1 MLDWGPNRGWEGQW
15 AIFLNFDFWKCRT
28 RDAFHITFSQD
39 PRVPRGLN
47 SKNQRMR
54 HTRPSN
60 SSKLAAGALVLPRTA
75 ATDMQKKWMNT
86 WHNFSLREARATGQF
101 ALMCSH
107 ATIRL
112 LKLDQKQ
119 RNFGYCQFVNARHP
133 FGMSYHGLCHSTT
146 MAFAEIVKTTYLF
159 RFAGVLDIFGFEA
172 SCASLKKKRKQSKA
186 GFAWMAQW
194 ASGLEVVNNEIQIT
208 AIHGSTN
215 TKNRRASRNI
225 WKLLRTK
232 TSLILCCRYEHV
244 NTVQL

>member
-1 MLDWGPNRGWEGQW
+1 MLDWGPNRGWEGQR

-39 PRVPRGLN
+39 PRGLN

-54 HTRPSN
+54 HTRQSN
-60 SSKLAAGALVLPRTA
+60 SPKLAAGALVLPRTA
-75 ATDMQKKWMNT
+75 ATDMQKRWMNT
-86 WHNFSLREARATGQF
+86 WHNFILREARATGPF

-119 RNFGYCQFVNARHP
+119 RNFGYCQSVNARHP
-133 FGMSYHGLCHSTT
+133 FGMSYQGLSHSTT
-146 MAFAEIVKTTYLF
+146 MAFAEIVEDNLSLQVCWRVGYLRIRGKLCF
-159 RFAGVLDIFGFEA
+159 FY
-172 SCASLKKKRKQSKA
+172 KKRKQSKA

-225 WKLLRTK
+225 WKSLRTK